1 VVKVYIYGSTEESVN
16 MARVNESIVTFFMF
30 HRSNPMEEGKL
41 RYRVSITM
49 AGTIALVLAAA
60 GRAEAAGEGDR
71 APLIVGIHL
80 CWIAVILVAAKLS
93 NLITRYGQPPVLGE
107 LLVGV
112 VFGNLGLAGFHF
124 FDPIRGDSVI
134 RFLAELGVVILLFQV
149 GLESNIQKMLR
160 VGPRALLVA
169 CVGVLAPL
177 MLGAFVVGPFLLPEL
192 SFNARLFV
200 GAILTATSVG
210 ITARVFS
217 DLGKIQIP
225 EAQIVLGAAI
235 IDDVLAL
242 VILAV
247 VKAMVESGN
256 VSLIVIAWITAK
268 AILFFSSAI
277 FLGQAL
283 ASRLGDL
290 FSKVNPGIGMKF
302 ILAVSFALFFAYL
315 AEAVGLAPI
324 VGGFAAGLVLEPVY
338 FSHFDYPAVVKDIN
352 QSVRTASPDVKKAVS
367 RVLYSLSRSHI
378 QDLVKPLGYFFVPIF
393 FVLTGMEVRLE
404 SLCNLQVLLLALVI
418 ALVAFVG
425 KIAAGLVAGRVNKAI
440 IGWGM
445 VPRGEVGL
453 IFAATGKVMGVLSDE
468 IFSMIVIVIMLSN
481 LLPPAILNF
490 LLQRHETVSAQ
501 TKSGRS

>member
-1 VVKVYIYGSTEESVN
+1 MLGASTACSYPTVVASIAESN
-16 MARVNESIVTFFMF
+16 
-30 HRSNPMEEGKL
+30 
-41 RYRVSITM
+41 
-49 AGTIALVLAAA
+49 AGTHFL
-60 GRAEAAGEGDR
+60 
-71 APLIVGIHL
+71 
-80 CWIAVILVAAKLS
+80 WIAIILLVAKLA
-93 NLITRYGQPPVLGE
+93 NLVVRYGQPPVLGE

-112 VFGNLGLAGFHF
+112 VFGNLGLAGIHF

-169 CVGVLAPL
+169 CVGVLAPF
-177 MLGAFVVGPFLLPEL
+177 MLGTFVVGPFLLPEL
-192 SFNARLFV
+192 SFNACLLL

-225 EAQIVLGAAI
+225 EAQIVLGAAL

-242 VILAV
+242 AILAV
-247 VKAMVESGN
+247 VKAIVEFGN
-256 VSLIVIAWITAK
+256 VSFIDIGWIIGK
-268 AILFFSSAI
+268 AVFFLGSAI
-277 FLGQAL
+277 FLGQVL

-338 FSHFDYPAVVKDIN
+338 FSHFDYPAVVKDIDE
-352 QSVRTASPDVKKAVS
+352 SVRTASPDVKKAVS
-367 RVLYSLSRSHI
+367 GVLYSFSRSHI
-378 QDLVKPLGYFFVPIF
+378 QDLVKPLGYFLVPIF

-404 SLCNLQVLLLALVI
+404 TLCNPSVLLLALVI
-418 ALVAFVG
+418 AVVAFVG

-445 VPRGEVGL
+445 VPRGEVAL
-453 IFAATGKVMGVLSDE
+453 IFAAMGKSMGVVSDE
-468 IFSMIVIVIMLSN
+468 IFSMIVMVIMLTTIV
-481 LLPPAILNF
+481 PPPILNF
-490 LLQRHETVSAQ
+490 LLQRKNRLNSQ
-501 TKSGRS
+501 SRNFLSSI

>member
-1 VVKVYIYGSTEESVN
+1 MES
-16 MARVNESIVTFFMF
+16 A
-30 HRSNPMEEGKL
+30 KL
-41 RYRVSITM
+41 SCRASITM

-60 GRAEAAGEGDR
+60 GRVEAAGGGDR
-71 APLIVGIHL
+71 APLVLGIHL

-124 FDPIRGDSVI
+124 FDPIRGDPVI

-149 GLESNIQKMLR
+149 GLESSIQKMLR

-169 CVGVLAPL
+169 CVGVLAPF
-177 MLGAFVVGPFLLPEL
+177 MLGTFVVSPFLLPEL
-192 SFNARLFV
+192 SFNASLFL

-225 EAQIVLGAAI
+225 EAQIVMGAAV

-242 VILAV
+242 GILAV
-247 VKAMVESGN
+247 VKGIVETGN
-256 VSLIVIAWITAK
+256 VSFISIGWITGK
-268 AILFFSSAI
+268 AFLFFGSAI
-277 FLGQAL
+277 FLGQVL

-290 FSKVNPGIGMKF
+290 LSKVNPGIGMKF
-302 ILAVSFALFFAYL
+302 ILAVSFALFFAYFS
-315 AEAVGLAPI
+315 EVVGLAPI
-324 VGGFAAGLVLEPVY
+324 VGGFGAGLVLEPVY
-338 FSHFDYPAVVKDIN
+338 FSHFDSPAVVKDIN
-352 QSVRTASPDVKKAVS
+352 ESVRTARPDVKEAVFQ
-367 RVLYSLSRSHI
+367 VLYSFSLSHI
-378 QDLVKPLGYFFVPIF
+378 QDLVKPLGYFLVPIF
-393 FVLTGMEVRLE
+393 FVMTGMEVRLE
-404 SLCNLQVLLLALVI
+404 SLINLRVLLLALVV
-418 ALVAFVG
+418 AVVAFVG

-453 IFAATGKVMGVLSDE
+453 IFAATGKAMGVVSDE
-468 IFSMIVIVIMLSN
+468 IFSMIVIVIMMST
-481 LLPPAILNF
+481 LLPPPILNF
-490 LLQRHETVSAQ
+490 LLQRHETAADQ
-501 TKSGRS
+501 TKSARS

>member
-1 VVKVYIYGSTEESVN
+1 MRWAKQ
-16 MARVNESIVTFFMF
+16 
-30 HRSNPMEEGKL
+30 
-41 RYRVSITM
+41 RYSAFYVI
-49 AGTIALVLAAA
+49 AGTIALILAAA
-60 GRAEAAGEGDR
+60 GLAEAAGEGGG
-71 APLIVGIHL
+71 AALVVGIHF

-149 GLESNIQKMLR
+149 GLESNMQKMAR

-169 CVGVLAPL
+169 CVGVFAPF
-177 MLGAFVVGPFLLPEL
+177 MLGTFVVGPFLLPEL
-192 SFNARLFV
+192 SFNAYLFL

-210 ITARVFS
+210 VTARVFS

-225 EAQIVLGAAI
+225 EAQIVLGAAV

-247 VKAMVESGN
+247 VKAIVESGN
-256 VSLIVIAWITAK
+256 VSFIGIGWIAGK
-268 AILFFSSAI
+268 AFLFFSSAI
-277 FLGQAL
+277 FLGQIL
-283 ASRLGDL
+283 AFRLGDL
-290 FSKVNPGIGMKF
+290 FSKVNPGTGMKF
-302 ILAVSFALFFAYL
+302 ILAVSFALLFAYV
-315 AEAVGLAPI
+315 AEAVGLFPI

-338 FSHFDYPAVVKDIN
+338 FSHFDYPAVVKDIDE
-352 QSVRTASPDVKKAVS
+352 SVRTASPEVKKAVS
-367 RVLYSLSRSHI
+367 QVLCSISRSHI

-404 SLCNLQVLLLALVI
+404 TLCNLHVLLLALVI

-453 IFAATGKVMGVLSDE
+453 IFAATGKAIGVVSDE
-468 IFSMIVIVIMLSN
+468 IFSMIVIVIMLST
-481 LLPPAILNF
+481 LLPPPILNF
-490 LLQRHETVSAQ
+490 ILQRHETTAAQ